1 MRITK
6 LGHSCLHVVDGD
18 ADILVDPGTFSAGF
32 ETLTG
37 LTAVLITHEH
47 ADHLD
52 LDRLPA
58 VLAANPQ
65 AVVHADAG
73 SAAKLRDA
81 GIQVTPVSAGQT
93 LDVGTPVTV
102 HGRTH
107 AVIHADIPVISNAQ
121 YLIGGRLLHPGDSL
135 ELPEVAIEV
144 LAVPASAPW
153 MALKEAVEFYRAV
166 SPTVAFPI
174 HERILANPAMAYG
187 LLSKLGPAGS
197 SWREPADGDEFEV

>member
-18 ADILVDPGTFSAGF
+18 ASILLDPGTFSAGF
-32 ETLTG
+32 EQLTG
-37 LTAVLITHEH
+37 LTAVLITHQH

-65 AVVHADAG
+65 ATVHADAE
-73 SAAKLRDA
+73 SAASLQEA
-81 GIQVTPVSAGQT
+81 GIAATAVSAGQRI
-93 LDVGTPVTV
+93 DVGTPVTV

-107 AVIHADIPVISNAQ
+107 GVIHADIPVIPNAQ

-135 ELPEVAIEV
+135 EVPDVAVEV
-144 LAVPASAPW
+144 LALPASAPW
-153 MALKEAVEFYRAV
+153 MALKEGVEFYRSIA
-166 SPTVAFPI
+166 PRLAFPI
-174 HERILANPAMAYG
+174 HERILANPAMAFG
-187 LLSKLGPAGS
+187 LLERLRPDGS
-197 SWREPADGDEFEV
+197 TWQEPADGEQFEI

>member
-18 ADILVDPGTFSAGF
+18 ADILVDPGTFSTGF
-32 ETLTG
+32 AQLTG

-52 LDRLPA
+52 RDALPA
-58 VLAANPQ
+58 LLAANPQ
-65 AVVHADAG
+65 AAVYADAG
-73 SAAKLRDA
+73 SAVTLQDA
-81 GIQVTPVSAGQT
+81 GIAVTAVSAGQSI
-93 LDVGTPVTV
+93 DVGTPVTV

-121 YLIGGRLLHPGDSL
+121 YLVGGRLLHPGDSL
-135 ELPEVAIEV
+135 EVPDTAVEILALPVA
-144 LAVPASAPW
+144 APW
-153 MALKEAVEFYRAV
+153 MAIKEAVEFYAAL
-166 SPTVAFPI
+166 SPRLAFPI

-187 LLSKLGPAGS
+187 IVERLKPARS
-197 SWREPADGDEFEV
+197 SWRAPADGEEFEV

>member
-1 MRITK
+1 MLITK
-6 LGHSCLHVVDGD
+6 LGHSCLHVDDGD
-18 ADILVDPGTFSAGF
+18 ASILLDPGTFSSGF
-32 ETLTG
+32 QQLTG

-52 LDRLPA
+52 LEALPA

-65 AVVHADAG
+65 AVVYADAG
-73 SAAKLRDA
+73 SAARLRDA
-81 GIQVTPVSAGQT
+81 GVAVTAVSAGQR

-107 AVIHADIPVISNAQ
+107 AVIHADIPVIPNAQ

-135 ELPEVAIEV
+135 EVPEVPVEV
-144 LAVPASAPW
+144 LALPAAAPW
-153 MALKEAVEFYRAV
+153 MAIKEAVDFYRTL
-166 SPTVAFPI
+166 SPAQAFPI

-187 LLSKLGPAGS
+187 IVARLKPAGS
-197 SWREPADGDEFEV
+197 SWQQPADGEQFEL

>member
-18 ADILVDPGTFSAGF
+18 ANILVDPGTFSAGF
-32 ETLTG
+32 EQLTG

-52 LDRLPA
+52 IDRLPP

-73 SAAKLRDA
+73 SAATLREA
-81 GIQVTPVSAGQT
+81 GIEVTQVGAGQT

-135 ELPEVAIEV
+135 ELPGVAVEV
-144 LAVPASAPW
+144 LALPASAPW

-166 SPTVAFPI
+166 SPAVAFGI
-174 HERILANPAMAYG
+174 HERILANPAMAFG
-187 LLSKLGPAGS
+187 LLARLGPDTS
-197 SWREPADGDEFEV
+197 SWREPADGAEFEV

>member
-18 ADILVDPGTFSAGF
+18 AEILLDPGTFSAGF
-32 ETLTG
+32 EHLTG

-52 LDRLPA
+52 LERLPA

-65 AVVHADAG
+65 ATVHADAR
-73 SAAKLRDA
+73 SAAKLRDT
-81 GIQVTPVSAGQT
+81 GIEVNAVSAGST

-107 AVIHADIPVISNAQ
+107 AVIHADIPVIANAQ

-135 ELPEVAIEV
+135 EVPDVAVELLALPA
-144 LAVPASAPW
+144 AAPW
-153 MALKEAVEFYRAV
+153 MALKEAVEFYRTV
-166 SPTVAFPI
+166 SPVLAFPI
-174 HERILANPAMAYG
+174 HERILANPGMAFG
-187 LLSKLGPAGS
+187 LFERLAPEGS
-197 SWREPADGDEFEV
+197 SWQVPADGEQFEV